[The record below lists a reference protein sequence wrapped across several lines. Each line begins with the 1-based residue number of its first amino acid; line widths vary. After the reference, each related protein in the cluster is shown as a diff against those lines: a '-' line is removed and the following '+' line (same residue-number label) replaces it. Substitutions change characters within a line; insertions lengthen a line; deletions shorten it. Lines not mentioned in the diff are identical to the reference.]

1 MLMIAKRPRTYAGRM
16 LEVGE
21 EFEIDDRY
29 VLLVEA
35 QGWAERKGEYQT
47 RDMEAVRRGRGRPRK
62 ALN

>member
-1 MLMIAKRPRTYAGRM
+1 MLMIAKRPRTYAGRV

-47 RDMEAVRRGRGRPRK
+47 RDMTVRRGRGRPRK